1 MRITLLLLAL
11 FAPFSVPGQI
21 LYTPSSAS
29 TRLYFPQLADGG
41 TPSQK
46 WATTIV
52 LVNPS
57 NTAAS
62 VSLSFYAENGQPL
75 PLDFGQGSK
84 ATLTASLSPGGSA
97 SYTSSASS
105 SDIVVGWALATSN
118 VPVLGTVLYQ
128 ASQDGTPIWDVSAT
142 GTGSTY
148 FYESYANYNLGI
160 ALVNPSTTQTIHLLL
175 TANDQSGT
183 SSGTMAITLAP
194 NAHTSFVLGGRISG
208 LAARFAGSIA
218 ITPTDNPPAPFVAW
232 TMNGRNGLVS
242 SLPQG
247 EMQSPPQYDR
257 RVFDALA
264 RVKAAA
270 IPLVQEIAQNPGN
283 FTEVT
288 PGQVL
293 QFWAQM
299 NVVVDSGSTIKA
311 TYQSSDM
318 TIHISKVALETLGS
332 NDAALAF
339 LIVRT
344 AVAGFVAVYGVT
356 PGLGI
361 SGAGAETAAGLWAV
375 FTLMKAG
382 YDPGGGAD
390 CLARIW
396 AAYSAHVPVDSALVS
411 AFNIPNGTGSLIQ
424 NLGSFAPGGCSAI
437 GTYGLTQDCNAS
449 HNLWHP
455 DFPSQVP

>member
-1 MRITLLLLAL
+1 MIMRITLFLLAL
-11 FAPFSVPGQI
+11 CAPLSAPAQI

-41 TPSQK
+41 APSQK

-62 VSLSFYAENGQPL
+62 VSVSFYDESGHPL
-75 PLDFGQGSK
+75 PLDFGPGPK
-84 ATLTASLSPGGSA
+84 TTLTASLNSGGSA

-105 SDIVVGWALATSN
+105 SEVVVGWALAKSN
-118 VPVLGTVLYQ
+118 VPVLG
-128 ASQDGTPIWDVSAT
+128 WDVAAT

-148 FYESYANYNLGI
+148 FYQSFANYNLGI

-175 TANDQSGT
+175 TANDQSGN
-183 SSGTMAITLAP
+183 SSGTIAITLAP
-194 NAHTSFVLGGRISG
+194 NAHTSFDLGGRISG
-208 LAARFAGSIA
+208 LAARFAGSIT

-247 EMQSPPQYDR
+247 EMQSPPPYDR

-264 RVKAAA
+264 RVKAAS
-270 IPLVQEIAQNPGN
+270 IPLVQEIAQNSRN

-299 NVVVDSGSTIKA
+299 NVAVDSGSSIKA
-311 TYQSSDM
+311 TYQSSDL
-318 TIHISKVALETLGS
+318 TVHISKVALETLGS

-361 SGAGAETAAGLWAV
+361 SAAGAETAAGIWAV

-396 AAYSAHVPVDSALVS
+396 AAYSAQVPVDSALVT
-411 AFNIPNGTGSLIQ
+411 AFNIPNGTGTLIQ
-424 NLGSFAPGGCSAI
+424 ALGSFVPGGCSAI
-437 GTYGLTQDCNAS
+437 GIYGLTQDCNAS
-449 HNLWHP
+449 PNHWHP